1 MFSTFSIAQS
11 AIHAKEYSKAEK
23 YLNILKNNKDVEFLA
38 YKNLAYVSIKQAK
51 DELAVKF

>member
-1 MFSTFSIAQS
+1 MQKNIA
-11 AIHAKEYSKAEK
+11 KLKK

-51 DELAVKF
+51 DELAVKFLKKHIF